1 MKLATKIIIG
11 ASIGIVAIFGIMV
24 ATVLITG
31 FNTMSNFED
40 GLENDDRS
48 FEIGNS
54 DDVKPWSGMN
64 CDEMLDFSGTGQHG
78 MMQDSVHMQ
87 FHEHYMQQC
96 S

>member
-24 ATVLITG
+24 ATVLVTG

-40 GLENDDRS
+40 DRS
-48 FEIGNS
+48 FEMGNS
-54 DDVKPWSGMN
+54 GDDVKPWSGMN